1 MEYFLYHMVF
11 KLDNLQELVI
21 VKSPVV
27 TIPGNGGVYV
37 SYGKTFKKILAI
49 LPFTDWSSTNHIHN
63 PIVQNFTNNKCYLD
77 YKDGSI
83 VGNVFVYVI
92 GYLL

>member
-1 MEYFLYHMVF
+1 MVF

-63 PIVQNFTNNKCYLD
+63 PIVQSFTNNKCYLD